1 MKIADRYLIQ
11 EFAGPFLMAVF
22 GVSIVFISGL
32 LFELS
37 DLLIVKQ
44 ASVGLVCKLLAYS
57 IPGILVE
64 TLPLSVLFA
73 AFLSLGRLA
82 KDSEL
87 MVLQVA
93 GCKFSRMLAPLVFVA
108 LAISLMSY
116 TLNETIVP
124 WTNHQSENVIRMIT
138 FKEQPVTVTENV
150 FFKATDN
157 RYFYIG
163 RIDEATQALN
173 NILVYETKRGSPPN
187 MIISAQGSYLE
198 DSWELLDG
206 VVHEFDDKGFV
217 KYESK
222 FDKMVISVD
231 SSFRNYLGR
240 QKSPYEMSRKELRE
254 QIERFS
260 RSGAQVSRYWVDYH
274 LKLSVPLAGFIFLL
288 LGAPLSLRSARS
300 GMFFGIAFSIGISFL
315 YYVVI
320 TVLRSM
326 AGNGHVDPLVAAWLP
341 NIVFALIGLVLIA
354 RRNSR

>member
-1 MKIADRYLIQ
+1 MKIVDRYLVQ

-37 DLLIVKQ
+37 DLLIIKQ
-44 ASVGLVCKLLAYS
+44 APFALVAKLLVYS

-73 AFLSLGRLA
+73 VFLSLGRLA

-87 MVLQVA
+87 MVFQVA
-93 GCKFSRMLAPLVFVA
+93 GCKFSRMLAPLALVA
-108 LAISLMSY
+108 LLISFTSY

-138 FKEQPVTVTENV
+138 YKDQPVTVSENV

-157 RYFYIG
+157 RYFYID
-163 RIDEATQALN
+163 RIDEATQKLS
-173 NILVYETKRGSPPN
+173 NILVYETKRGGPPN
-187 MIISAQGSYLE
+187 IIIAAEGIYYE
-198 DSWELLDG
+198 DSWELLNG
-206 VVHEFDDKGFV
+206 VVHEFDNEGFV
-217 KYESK
+217 MYESK
-222 FDKMVISVD
+222 FDKMVINVD
-231 SSFRNYLGR
+231 AGFRSLIGR
-240 QKSPYEMSRKELRE
+240 QKAPFEMSRKELRA

-260 RSGAQVSRYWVDYH
+260 KSGIQVARYWVDYH
-274 LKLSVPLAGFIFLL
+274 LKLSVPFAGFIFLL

-315 YYVVI
+315 YYVVL

-326 AGNGHVDPLVAAWLP
+326 AGNGHVDPLIAAWLP

-354 RRNSR
+354 RRNAR